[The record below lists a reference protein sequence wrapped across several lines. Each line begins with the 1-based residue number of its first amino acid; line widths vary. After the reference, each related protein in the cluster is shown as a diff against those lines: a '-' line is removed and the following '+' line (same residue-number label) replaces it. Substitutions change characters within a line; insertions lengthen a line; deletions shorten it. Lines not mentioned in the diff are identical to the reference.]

1 MSMAEIDDSDV
12 YAKKLA
18 LVQTARRCFEQKLQ
32 TNAGGNLSVKLAGG
46 AAIVIKPSGVG
57 FNECNADNL
66 LVYDLE
72 RNRLAGHGR
81 PSKDLDFH
89 CALYCER
96 PDIGAIVHVHSPWA
110 TGFASS
116 GREIPCLTVQSIEKI
131 GRIPLI
137 PLSANG
143 GPQGPAEIAPAMAD
157 RAINAAAL
165 ANHGTIGV
173 GRTLMQAQYVAEL
186 IEETAHIA
194 FVRDALKFLGGRP
207 E

>member
-1 MSMAEIDDSDV
+1 MTEIDENDV

-18 LVQTARRCFEQKLQ
+18 LVQTARRCFEQRLQ

-57 FNECNADNL
+57 FNECTPDNL
-66 LVYDLE
+66 LVYDLD
-72 RNRLAGHGR
+72 RNCLAGHGR

-116 GREIPCLTVQSIEKI
+116 SQEIPCLTVQSIEKI

-143 GPQGPAEIAPAMAD
+143 GPQGPTEIAPAMAD
-157 RAINAAAL
+157 QSINAAAL
-165 ANHGTIGV
+165 ANHGTIGL
-173 GRTLMQAQYVAEL
+173 GRTLMQAQYIAEL

-194 FVRDALKFLGGRP
+194 FVRNALKSSGGQAN
-207 E
+207 